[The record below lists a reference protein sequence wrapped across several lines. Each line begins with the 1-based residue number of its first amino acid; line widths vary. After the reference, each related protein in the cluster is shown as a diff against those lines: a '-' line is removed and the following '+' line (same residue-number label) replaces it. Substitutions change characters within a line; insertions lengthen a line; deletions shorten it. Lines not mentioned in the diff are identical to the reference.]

1 MLGRPSLDASV
12 SGHPP
17 GAAARSWRARLRV
30 GLARAATTLALWPS
44 RARERRAL
52 ADLADAAEES
62 PHLLRD
68 IGVSRGEAREESAKP
83 FWRP

>member
-1 MLGRPSLDASV
+1 MLGKTPFDAAV
-12 SGHPP
+12 SGTLPR
-17 GAAARSWRARLRV
+17 AAARSRRPSLRA
-30 GLARAATTLALWPS
+30 GLARVARILSLWSS
-44 RARERRAL
+44 RSRERRAL

-68 IGVSRGEAREESAKP
+68 IGVSRGDARKEGAKS